1 MLEAKCMAIRD
12 MQLAEKSQI
21 AAAMKEEG
29 LRLDRMMEIDRVND
43 IQRVAQKEQKRKD
56 GKHQTSRALESS
68 NTPV

>member
-1 MLEAKCMAIRD
+1 MAIRD